1 MASLF
6 SMKLRSASF
15 KGVPFHVSDVK
26 KTVIRR
32 KILHEYPQRDIPFIE
47 DLGKGATKYSVT
59 AFLVGDDCVSKAKK
73 LEKALLSTGAGTFV
87 HPWEGNLTVSVFDAG
102 TIHYNNGAHR
112 YCDLQITFVEAGELS
127 FPAMSADSVTLA
139 RQLANKLSL
148 SAASDF
154 MEAFKTGPL
163 YQFVESAV
171 NGTLLETLGVI
182 SNSELTQ
189 IFDLADDCLDL
200 ITTGA
205 DLLSSDH
212 GGFSDRLV
220 GILGLSRFAS
230 TKARWSAVTEQLS
243 DLADNDVLSA
253 NTKVLSN
260 QEDAIGDIEALR
272 LGDTSAVETLMRR
285 TLISQAIGAATL
297 IGTDVDVTASSEDTD
312 EESTQQESMITISID
327 ELQDVRDKL
336 LDRLDAELLLPITN
350 DEIFIELLQAR
361 STVFTLLTQKAEGLS
376 RLVEVDT
383 KQNEPSLVVASDYY
397 DDATRESEIVIRN
410 KIPHSGFCPTD
421 LKILSE

>member
-15 KGVPFHVSDVK
+15 KGVPFHVTDVK

-127 FPAMSADSVTLA
+127 FPAMSTDSVSLA
-139 RQLANKLSL
+139 RQLANKLGL

-212 GGFSDRLV
+212 GGFSDRLI
-220 GILGLSRFAS
+220 GMLGLSRYAS

-243 DLADNDVLSA
+243 NLAGNDALSA
-253 NTKVLSN
+253 NTKALSN
-260 QEDAIGDIEALR
+260 QEDAIGDIETLR

-297 IGTDVDVTASSEDTD
+297 IGTDVDVTAGSEDS

-361 STVFTLLTQKAEGLS
+361 STVFTLLTRKAEGLS

-397 DDATRESEIVIRN
+397 DDATREGEIVIRN